1 MLLSYVVLASLETED
16 RDFVETLYER
26 YGGYIYARALAIL
39 GNAHDAEDAVQ
50 ELMCKVVAHLHKF
63 HEADPVT
70 VRSQLEIGIRVTAHH
85 VSVSAYRKKAR
96 RWARETSLI
105 AETDAETGEETV
117 REIADTENDPTEL
130 TIREEEGRAVRDA
143 LRTLSPD
150 LRDAVNLVYF
160 SDFSQA
166 EAAKYLEISDS
177 ALRNRLFQAKKKLR
191 VILAEVW
198 YGKDG
203 E

>member
-1 MLLSYVVLASLETED
+1 MQGGGAFAQISRGGSGDGAQSAGD
-16 RDFVETLYER
+16 RHSCDGTPCVRER
-26 YGGYIYARALAIL
+26 VSEKG
-39 GNAHDAEDAVQ
+39 AE
-50 ELMCKVVAHLHKF
+50 M
-63 HEADPVT
+63 
-70 VRSQLEIGIRVTAHH
+70 G
-85 VSVSAYRKKAR
+85 
-96 RWARETSLI
+96 
-105 AETDAETGEETV
+105 AETGEETV
-117 REIADTENDPTEL
+117 REIADMENDPTEL
-130 TIREEEGRAVRDA
+130 TIREEECRAVRDA

>member
-50 ELMCKVVAHLHKF
+50 ELMCKVAAHLHKF

-70 VRSQLEIGIRVTAHH
+70 VRSQLEIGIRVT
-85 VSVSAYRKKAR
+85 AR

-130 TIREEEGRAVRDA
+130 TIREEECRAVRDA

>member
-50 ELMCKVVAHLHKF
+50 ELMCKVAAHLHKF

-85 VSVSAYRKKAR
+85 VCVSA
-96 RWARETSLI
+96 
-105 AETDAETGEETV
+105 
-117 REIADTENDPTEL
+117 
-130 TIREEEGRAVRDA
+130 
-143 LRTLSPD
+143 
-150 LRDAVNLVYF
+150 
-160 SDFSQA
+160 
-166 EAAKYLEISDS
+166 
-177 ALRNRLFQAKKKLR
+177 
-191 VILAEVW
+191 
-198 YGKDG
+198 
-203 E
+203 

>member
-1 MLLSYVVLASLETED
+1 
-16 RDFVETLYER
+16 
-26 YGGYIYARALAIL
+26 
-39 GNAHDAEDAVQ
+39 
-50 ELMCKVVAHLHKF
+50 MCKVAVHLHKF

-130 TIREEEGRAVRDA
+130 TIREEECRAVRDA

>member
-1 MLLSYVVLASLETED
+1 M
-16 RDFVETLYER
+16 
-26 YGGYIYARALAIL
+26 
-39 GNAHDAEDAVQ
+39 
-50 ELMCKVVAHLHKF
+50 HKF

>member
-26 YGGYIYARALAIL
+26 YGRYIYARALAIL

-50 ELMCKVVAHLHKF
+50 ELMCKVAAHLHKF
-63 HEADPVT
+63 YEADPVT

-130 TIREEEGRAVRDA
+130 TIREEECRAVRDA